1 MEDLYKIIALC
12 LTFAGIITFLKK
24 VNPDFVLPVSIAC
37 GALVLI
43 FVLSYVKDFISFLN
57 RVAEIGNVDDGI
69 FKIIFKVIAISY
81 LAEFSS
87 GIAEETGQKSL
98 GDKISFASKA
108 ITLSLS
114 LPLLEKVIETAV
126 GILR

>member
-12 LTFAGIITFLKK
+12 LTFAGIILFLKK
-24 VNPDFVLPVSIAC
+24 VNSDFVLPVSIAC
-37 GALVLI
+37 GTLVLV
-43 FVLSYVKDFISFLN
+43 FVLSYVKDFVSFLN
-57 RVAEIGNVDDGI
+57 KVAEIGNVDDGI

-98 GDKISFASKA
+98 ADKISFASKA

-114 LPLLEKVIETAV
+114 IPLLEKLLETAV
-126 GILR
+126 GLL